1 MWPISRDF
9 SPHTM
14 PENVRSKIYQR
25 VFLSLVGL
33 IAGLAALGF
42 GIELCF
48 GESHDTG
55 RTLSQRNP
63 PAARGTSKE
72 IPLQVEQ
79 ELGLAAVPEESDPL
93 LLVLE
98 LMKESQTRLARKD
111 TGPQTQQIQKRI
123 INVFESLMNQAMEN
137 MQQQL
142 SQGTS
147 QDASQQAEERPAE
160 MAQAQSTQSPKG
172 TNSGSDSTSGAV
184 QGIGLNEVLQ
194 KIWGELP
201 ERERAAVLQHAAEAI
216 VPKYRILIETYYR
229 ELSRGQES
237 SR

>member
-9 SPHTM
+9 SPHIMT
-14 PENVRSKIYQR
+14 EKVRSKIYER

-33 IAGLAALGF
+33 IAGLAALSY
-42 GIELCF
+42 GIDPCL
-48 GESHDTG
+48 GESRETE
-55 RTLSQRNP
+55 RTSSQTNP
-63 PAARGTSKE
+63 PMASGTSKE

-79 ELGLAAVPEESDPL
+79 ELGLAAVPEESDPF
-93 LLVLE
+93 LLVLD

-111 TGPQTQQIQKRI
+111 SGPQTQQIQKRI
-123 INVFESLMNQAMEN
+123 INLFESLMNQAIEN
-137 MQQQL
+137 MQQPA
-142 SQGTS
+142 QGTS
-147 QDASQQAEERPAE
+147 QDASQQTEERPAE
-160 MAQAQSTQSPKG
+160 MPQPQSTQSPKG
-172 TNSGSDSTSGAV
+172 TNSGSDSTSGAS

>member
-1 MWPISRDF
+1 MRPISRNF
-9 SPHTM
+9 SPHTTT
-14 PENVRSKIYQR
+14 EKLRSKIYQR
-25 VFLSLVGL
+25 VFLTLVGL

-42 GIELCF
+42 GIDPSF
-48 GESHDTG
+48 GEFRENE
-55 RTLSQRNP
+55 RTSSQRNP
-63 PAARGTSKE
+63 PLASGASKE
-72 IPLQVEQ
+72 VPLQVEQ
-79 ELGLAAVPEESDPL
+79 ERGLAAVPEERGSL

-123 INVFESLMNQAMEN
+123 IDIFESLMNQAMEN
-137 MQQQL
+137 MQQPA
-142 SQGTS
+142 QGTS
-147 QDASQQAEERPAE
+147 QDASQQAEGRAAE
-160 MAQAQSTQSPKG
+160 MPQAQSTQSPKS
-172 TNSGSDSTSGAV
+172 TNSGSDSTSGAA